1 MEVPPAGLARFS
13 AQIRQHG
20 RKANAPH
27 VRELILRI
35 GHQAAEVGVWQGHAV
50 ARGDAVACAQEHDL
64 ARGPGPGERFSR
76 HGRSRRSA
84 AHGAWEN
91 GIGGSALNSR
101 PLRRRKIRLVI
112 KACLPT
118 ADPSRRGPQHLRFS
132 DRSAIGNDQAIFG
145 RRYYANVV
153 EMIVPI
159 TRAPAHAQAVEK
171 LALRQRRAVPEN
183 DKLLRGGQA
192 AQRGTVFLSQ
202 GFPVALLQCQRRC
215 RHRLRVGR
223 Q

>member
-91 GIGGSALNSR
+91 GIGGSALNSQ

-118 ADPSRRGPQHLRFS
+118 ADPSERGPQHLRFS

-159 TRAPAHAQAVEK
+159 TRAQRTPRLSRSSPCGRGEPFLRTTNFSGAVK
-171 LALRQRRAVPEN
+171 RRS
-183 DKLLRGGQA
+183 
-192 AQRGTVFLSQ
+192 GTVFLSQ